1 MPRIYRPGTY
11 ARPNVIID
19 DTSRVISEEISD
31 VGEAFDKRKE
41 TLREAKNA
49 ITEQTEKNKE
59 LVNKVAGIES
69 STMDDDARLALMSQL
84 DELNDLELSSFGKD
98 QTEVIKKRKQVQ
110 SLIDNF
116 GLGVGLM
123 QAEFDKF
130 KDIINTNAES
140 GMLDSTDPHYVKG
153 FKAMLN
159 DNGKGWSMEAVDGNW
174 IMKYTDPTT
183 GESKPINLQNYA
195 NATKDSGFE
204 LIKKTKDKSGE
215 YIDIMKS
222 SQGFKDI
229 SKLTKEITDAK
240 TQGLTKVVE
249 TKTKDLNLAYDNLR
263 QDLLNN
269 KTILASIDEN
279 DWKNFK
285 VDPDEPWSPAS
296 DKPGEKLQS
305 QQRVD
310 TQIAIVDYLLDQ
322 ALPNDATGS
331 IAKEYIVEET
341 EKVGAPMTQYQMAQY
356 KNIQRKIALA
366 EKEFEY
372 EKQLDAANKAEFESG
387 IDFYLNRN
395 LKHAKDMRADG
406 LFDEDKI
413 KTEKAADK
421 IAKLLSEGSA
431 FSYKAVKNKEGD
443 YVVEDAAGE
452 VVTGANT
459 PVGLVDLLNQGTIYA
474 QLNADDASKAAK
486 YVSSKMPDLSKKS
499 NIAYNV
505 SEQGSEFSLPQEQ
518 GGGSVVESSITTQ
531 AEFDEAYA
539 RLAPGESI
547 TVSGINYK
555 KPKQ

>member
-11 ARPNVIID
+11 ARPNIIID

-31 VGEAFDKRKE
+31 IGESFDKRKE
-41 TLREAKNA
+41 TLKEAKNA

-84 DELNDLELSSFGKD
+84 DELNNLELSSFGKD

-159 DNGKGWSMEAVDGNW
+159 NNGKGWSMEAVDGNW

-204 LIKKTKDKSGE
+204 LIKKTKDKSSE
-215 YIDIMKS
+215 YVDIMKS

-240 TQGLTKVVE
+240 AQGLTKVVE

-285 VDPDEPWSPAS
+285 VDPNEAWSPAS
-296 DKPGEKLQS
+296 DKVGEKLQS

-310 TQIAIVDYLLDQ
+310 TQVAIVDYLLDQ
-322 ALPNDATGS
+322 ALPNDATGA
-331 IAKEYIVEET
+331 IAKKYIVEET
-341 EKVGAPMTQYQMAQY
+341 EKVGAPISQAGQ
-356 KNIQRKIALA
+356 QRIKLA
-366 EKEFEY
+366 EEKFKY
-372 EKQLDAANKAEFESG
+372 ERELDAANEAEFKGG
-387 IDFYLNRN
+387 IDFYLDRN
-395 LKHAKDMRADG
+395 LKHVKDMRLDG
-406 LFDEDKI
+406 LFDKDKI
-413 KTEKAADK
+413 KTKKAADT
-421 IAKLLSEGSA
+421 IAALLSEGSA
-431 FSYKAVKNKEGD
+431 YSYKAVKNKDGD
-443 YVVEDAAGE
+443 YIVEDAAGE

-459 PVGLVDLLNQGTIYA
+459 PVGLLDLLNQGTIYA
-474 QLNADDASKAAK
+474 QLETPTDKTAAAK
-486 YVSSKMPDLSKKS
+486 YVASRMED
-499 NIAYNV
+499 V
-505 SEQGSEFSLPQEQ
+505 SEKSTKTLSSEERDDLKKNLTKENRDIILNAKKGEKITISQ
-518 GGGSVVESSITTQ
+518 GGKTYT
-531 AEFDEAYA
+531 F
-539 RLAPGESI
+539 
-547 TVSGINYK
+547 TK
-555 KPKQ
+555 

>member
-1 MPRIYRPGTY
+1 MPKIYRPGTY
-11 ARPNVIID
+11 ARPSTIID

-31 VGEAFDKRKE
+31 IGESFDKRKQ
-41 TLREAKNA
+41 TLTEAKNA

-69 STMDDDARLALMSQL
+69 STMDDDARLSLMTQI
-84 DELNDLELSSFGKD
+84 DELNDLELRSFGKD
-98 QTEVIKKRKQVQ
+98 QTDVIKKRKQVQ

-116 GLGVGLM
+116 GLGVGLI

-140 GMLDSTDPHYVKG
+140 GILDSTDPHYVKG

-159 DNGKGWSMEAVDGNW
+159 DNGKGWSMKAVDGNW
-174 IMKYTDPTT
+174 IMSYTDPTT

-195 NATKDSGFE
+195 NATKESGFE

-215 YIDIMKS
+215 YIDIMKN

-240 TQGLTKVVE
+240 AQGLTKVVE
-249 TKTKDLNLAYDNLR
+249 TKTKDLNLAYNNLR

-269 KTILASIDEN
+269 KTILSSIDEN

-285 VDPDEPWSPAS
+285 VNPDEPWSPAA
-296 DKPGEKLQS
+296 DEAGVKLQS
-305 QQRVD
+305 NQRVQ
-310 TQIAIVDYLLDQ
+310 TQEAITDYLLDQ
-322 ALPNDATGS
+322 AFVNDETGA
-331 IAKEYIVEET
+331 IAKKYIVEET

-356 KNIQRKIALA
+356 RNFQRKMALA

-395 LKHAKDMRADG
+395 LKHAKDMRKAG

-413 KTEKAADK
+413 KTKKAADT
-421 IAKLLSEGSA
+421 IARLLSEGSA
-431 FSYKAVKNKEGD
+431 FSYKAVKDEDGNF
-443 YVVEDAAGE
+443 VVQDASGE
-452 VVTGANT
+452 IVTGANT

-486 YVSSKMPDLSKKS
+486 YVGSKMPDLSKKS
-499 NIAYNV
+499 NIVYNI
-505 SEQGSEFSLPQEQ
+505 SEFSLPQEQ
-518 GGGSVVESSITTQ
+518 GGGSVIELTDEEKINNAKSGDEIT
-531 AEFDEAYA
+531 
-539 RLAPGESI
+539 LS
-547 TVSGINYK
+547 SGIVIRK
-555 KPKQ
+555 K

>member
-49 ITEQTEKNKE
+49 ITERTEKNKE

-69 STMDDDARLALMSQL
+69 STMDDDARLALMTQL

-116 GLGVGLM
+116 GLGVGLI

-130 KDIINTNAES
+130 KDIINTNAEG

-240 TQGLTKVVE
+240 AEGLTKVVE

-310 TQIAIVDYLLDQ
+310 TQVAIVDYLLDQ
-322 ALPNDATGS
+322 ALPNDATGA

-341 EKVGAPMTQYQMAQY
+341 EKVGAPMSEYQMAQY
-356 KNIQRKIALA
+356 RNAQRRISLA

-372 EKQLDAANKAEFESG
+372 EKQLDAANKAKFESG

-395 LKHAKDMRADG
+395 LKHAKDMRAAG

-413 KTEKAADK
+413 KTKKAADR
-421 IAKLLSEGSA
+421 IARLLSEGSA
-431 FSYKAVKNKEGD
+431 FSYKAVKNEEGE

-474 QLNADDASKAAK
+474 QLDKKDASEAAK
-486 YVSSKMPDLSKKS
+486 YVASKMPDLSKKS
-499 NIAYNV
+499 NITYNI
-505 SEQGSEFSLPQEQ
+505 SEEESEFSLPQEQ
-518 GGGSVVESSITTQ
+518 GGGSIMELTDEEKINNAKPGDEIT
-531 AEFDEAYA
+531 
-539 RLAPGESI
+539 LSN
-547 TVSGINYK
+547 GIKIRK
-555 KPKQ
+555 KLN

>member
-11 ARPNVIID
+11 ARPNIIID

-31 VGEAFDKRKE
+31 IGESFDKRKE
-41 TLREAKNA
+41 TLKEAKNA

-84 DELNDLELSSFGKD
+84 DELNNLELSSFGKD

-159 DNGKGWSMEAVDGNW
+159 NNGKGWSMEAVDGNW

-204 LIKKTKDKSGE
+204 LIKKTKDKSSE
-215 YIDIMKS
+215 YVDIMKS

-240 TQGLTKVVE
+240 AQGLTKVVE

-285 VDPDEPWSPAS
+285 VDPNEAWSPAS
-296 DKPGEKLQS
+296 DKVGEKLQS

-310 TQIAIVDYLLDQ
+310 TQVAIVDYLLDQ
-322 ALPNDATGS
+322 ALPNDATGA

-341 EKVGAPMTQYQMAQY
+341 EKVGAPISQAGQ
-356 KNIQRKIALA
+356 QRIKLA
-366 EKEFEY
+366 EEKFKY
-372 EKQLDAANKAEFESG
+372 ERELDAANEAEFKGG
-387 IDFYLNRN
+387 IDFYLDRN
-395 LKHAKDMRADG
+395 LKHVKDMRLDG
-406 LFDEDKI
+406 LFDKDKI
-413 KTEKAADK
+413 KTKKAADT
-421 IAKLLSEGSA
+421 IATLLSEGSA
-431 FSYKAVKNKEGD
+431 YSYKAVKNKDGD
-443 YVVEDAAGE
+443 YIVEDAAGE

-459 PVGLVDLLNQGTIYA
+459 PVGLLDLLNQGTIYA
-474 QLNADDASKAAK
+474 QLETPTDKTAAAK
-486 YVSSKMPDLSKKS
+486 YVASRMED
-499 NIAYNV
+499 V
-505 SEQGSEFSLPQEQ
+505 SEKSTKTLSSEERDDLKKNLTKENRDIILNAKKGEKITISQ
-518 GGGSVVESSITTQ
+518 GGKTYT
-531 AEFDEAYA
+531 F
-539 RLAPGESI
+539 
-547 TVSGINYK
+547 TK
-555 KPKQ
+555 

>member
-11 ARPNVIID
+11 ARPNIIID

-31 VGEAFDKRKE
+31 IGESFDKRKE
-41 TLREAKNA
+41 TLKEAKNA

-84 DELNDLELSSFGKD
+84 DELNNLELSSFGKD

-159 DNGKGWSMEAVDGNW
+159 NNGKGWSMEAVDGNW

-204 LIKKTKDKSGE
+204 LIKKTKDKSSE
-215 YIDIMKS
+215 YVDIMKS

-240 TQGLTKVVE
+240 AQGLTKVVE

-285 VDPDEPWSPAS
+285 VDPNEAWSPAS
-296 DKPGEKLQS
+296 DKVGEKLQS

-310 TQIAIVDYLLDQ
+310 TQVAIVDYLLDQ
-322 ALPNDATGS
+322 ALPNDATGA

-341 EKVGAPMTQYQMAQY
+341 EKVGAPISQAGQ
-356 KNIQRKIALA
+356 QRIKLA
-366 EKEFEY
+366 EEKFKY
-372 EKQLDAANKAEFESG
+372 ERELDAANEAEFKGG
-387 IDFYLNRN
+387 IDFYLDRN
-395 LKHAKDMRADG
+395 LKHVKDMRLDG
-406 LFDEDKI
+406 LFDKDKI
-413 KTEKAADK
+413 KTKKAADT
-421 IAKLLSEGSA
+421 IAALLSEGSA
-431 FSYKAVKNKEGD
+431 YSYKAVKNKDGD
-443 YVVEDAAGE
+443 YIVEDAAGE

-459 PVGLVDLLNQGTIYA
+459 PVGLLDLLNQGTIYA
-474 QLNADDASKAAK
+474 QLETPTDKTAAAK
-486 YVSSKMPDLSKKS
+486 YVASRMED
-499 NIAYNV
+499 V
-505 SEQGSEFSLPQEQ
+505 SEKSTKTLSSEERDDLKKNLTKENRDIILNAKKGEKITISQ
-518 GGGSVVESSITTQ
+518 GGKTYT
-531 AEFDEAYA
+531 F
-539 RLAPGESI
+539 
-547 TVSGINYK
+547 TK
-555 KPKQ
+555 